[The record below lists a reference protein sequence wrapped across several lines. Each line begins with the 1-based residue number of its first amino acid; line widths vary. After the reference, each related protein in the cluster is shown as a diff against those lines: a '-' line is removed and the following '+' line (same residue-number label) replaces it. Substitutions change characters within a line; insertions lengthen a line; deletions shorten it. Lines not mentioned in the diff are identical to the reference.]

1 MKSKSG
7 TKALAAALGLSGDV
21 SDVALTGVSL
31 SAAEVE
37 PGDLF
42 VAIQGQSH
50 HGLDFLELAISNG
63 AVAVLS
69 DRGVNT
75 DLPQL
80 FHPDPKSIIGSV
92 CDLVFPQLQLKL
104 FGVTGTNGK
113 TSVSSYLQQI
123 ISDLGDN
130 CALSTS
136 VGFQGLGALRSASL
150 TTPEITT
157 MRKWLRDFSSH
168 GGESAAV
175 EVSAQAL
182 TRHRVD
188 GLRFEVV
195 GFTNLTRDH
204 LDDYGSM
211 ENYFAAKAQLFTKER
226 ANQGVV
232 FLADDYAQKLL
243 EVATIPITTLG
254 ESADVNFRYEA
265 GVLKLSG
272 KVELEI
278 EFAAGELMARN
289 FSLALVMAH
298 RAGYDIQKL
307 SNAPAQ
313 YQVPGRLELV
323 SSAKPHVYVD
333 YAHTPDGIAKAVE
346 AISAR
351 YQGVTL
357 VFGAS
362 GNRDAGK
369 RAEMGRAAA
378 AADRVFL
385 TDQHPRDEDP
395 ATIRSAVAEG
405 LLGSGKSFVEV
416 SDPAQAISEAIASTP
431 RDQAVLWCGPGHL
444 KYREIAG
451 QKVAFDARQI
461 AKNLVE
467 K

>member
-1 MKSKSG
+1 
-7 TKALAAALGLSGDV
+7 
-21 SDVALTGVSL
+21 
-31 SAAEVE
+31 
-37 PGDLF
+37 
-42 VAIQGQSH
+42 
-50 HGLDFLELAISNG
+50 
-63 AVAVLS
+63 
-69 DRGVNT
+69 
-75 DLPQL
+75 
-80 FHPDPKSIIGSV
+80 
-92 CDLVFPQLQLKL
+92 
-104 FGVTGTNGK
+104 
-113 TSVSSYLQQI
+113 
-123 ISDLGDN
+123 
-130 CALSTS
+130 
-136 VGFQGLGALRSASL
+136 
-150 TTPEITT
+150 
-157 MRKWLRDFSSH
+157 
-168 GGESAAV
+168 
-175 EVSAQAL
+175 
-182 TRHRVD
+182 
-188 GLRFEVV
+188 LRFEVV

-272 KVELEI
+272 KVEFEI

-369 RAEMGRAAA
+369 RAEMGRAAS

-395 ATIRSAVAEG
+395 ATIRAAVAEG
-405 LLGSGKSFVEV
+405 LLGSGKYFVEV
-416 SDPAQAISEAIASTP
+416 SDPAQAIAEAIASTP